1 MSRVPMQ
8 PRRRTGPSTRL
19 PRMAFFQKFK
29 TWRVKV
35 QPRALHATTDALRTR
50 SIPMYP
56 DSVGPDMCRPSRRER
71 RICSHQTCSALG
83 PSSSLPCMGHRQRLR
98 QSSMHRLQLAPAL
111 WCGCYACWGSPL
123 VWQRTSNRTVSSR
136 REPMP
141 ATRTARKY
149 ARCIRVHLRGGF
161 RLYSLSKS
169 HSAWLPVRR
178 KHRILEPRHHLFGE
192 GTRRP
197 GDAYDYVQHHRWP
210 LALPLTPHI
219 WPHDRP
225 PHRHRGPLLRSCPAS

>member
-1 MSRVPMQ
+1 
-8 PRRRTGPSTRL
+8 
-19 PRMAFFQKFK
+19 
-29 TWRVKV
+29 
-35 QPRALHATTDALRTR
+35 
-50 SIPMYP
+50 
-56 DSVGPDMCRPSRRER
+56 
-71 RICSHQTCSALG
+71 
-83 PSSSLPCMGHRQRLR
+83 MGHRQRLR
-98 QSSMHRLQLAPAL
+98 KSSMHRLQLAPAR

-197 GDAYDYVQHHRWP
+197 GGAYDYVQHHRWP

-225 PHRHRGPLLRSCPAS
+225 PHRHRGPLLRSALHPESLQPKTGSLQTVSTRRLEGGRLTMRRPGLLQRSVATPVRLTCRRAGAHARVVQPTGARRHDQGRSTAVCYAERARGLKRARMPLIVL